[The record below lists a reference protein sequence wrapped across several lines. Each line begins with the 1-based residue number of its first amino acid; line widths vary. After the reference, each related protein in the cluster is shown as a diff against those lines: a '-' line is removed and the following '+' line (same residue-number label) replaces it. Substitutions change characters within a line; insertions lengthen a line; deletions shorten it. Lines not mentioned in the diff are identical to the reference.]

1 MEPQQEEILKKVTMS
16 SVAKTKA
23 EMSGGLMTG
32 TQVWRQ
38 AILDSNN
45 FNFSIVAFDAGS
57 RNKFHKHSGD
67 QILIVTDGTG
77 TVATDNESLTVSEGD
92 VIIIPAGEN
101 HWHGA
106 PDSTSMAHITITVKG
121 SETEQTEA

>member
-1 MEPQQEEILKKVTMS
+1 MKKVTMKD
-16 SVAKTKA
+16 VPITKA
-23 EMSGGLMTG
+23 EMTGGLMTG

-38 AILDSNN
+38 PILNAGDSSN
-45 FNFSIVAFDAGS
+45 FNFAIVKFDAGS

-67 QILIVTDGTG
+67 QILIITEGTG
-77 TVATDNESLTVSEGD
+77 KVVNDSETFTVTEGD
-92 VIIIPAGEN
+92 IVLIPAQEN

-106 PDSTSMAHITITVKG
+106 PDSTSMAHITITVAG